1 MMLKR
6 SMFVPFMAVAL
17 AVAAVVT
24 FGSVS
29 GVRAQSKPAEP
40 RHVIMISI
48 DGLKPET
55 YTKPG
60 PSKVP
65 TLRRLAKE
73 GVFAEGVI
81 GVTPTVTYPSHIT
94 MITGVLPAVH
104 GIPANTI
111 IDPAGTSNS
120 EWYRYARDI
129 KATTLP
135 GVIKARG
142 LRTAG
147 VFWPV
152 TIGMDSLDFNV
163 PEAAYYTHPKMMD
176 LLRVISF
183 PRDIIDSFEI
193 ASGKPLTWPMTDDDR
208 VALAIWFFKT
218 QRPHLTLLHIFATD
232 SAQHTFGPGSPEAL
246 KSIERADE
254 HVQMILDAVKET
266 GLQDRTDIVVVSDHG
281 FLPLEKQL
289 QLNALFK
296 QEKLIEVNPETNR
309 VTKWDAWFHA
319 NGGSGFIY
327 LKNPDD
333 AALRDRVAGLLKKV
347 AADPANGV
355 VTVWDR
361 EALTKAGADPQ
372 ASFGV
377 DMKEGFY
384 TNGAH
389 DVLVKNAGS
398 KGGHGFAPTRPEL
411 HASLIMVGPDVPKS
425 GSSLG
430 IVRMTQIAPT
440 IASWFGVSLSP
451 QVDQPL
457 TLTGAA
463 PAPTAPARSSGSR

>member
-6 SMFVPFMAVAL
+6 LTFVPLMAVAL
-17 AVAAVVT
+17 AVAAAFT

-29 GVRAQSKPAEP
+29 GVRAQVKPAEP
-40 RHVIMISI
+40 RHVILISI

-81 GVTPTVTYPSHIT
+81 GVTPTVTYPSHTT
-94 MITGVLPAVH
+94 MITGVAPAVH
-104 GIPANTI
+104 GIPGNTI
-111 IDPAGTSNS
+111 LDPAGTSNS

-135 GVIKARG
+135 GVVKARG

-152 TIGMDSLDFNV
+152 SVGMESLDFNV
-163 PEAAYYTHPKMMD
+163 PEAAYYTNPKMMD
-176 LLRVISF
+176 LLRVLSF

-246 KSIERADE
+246 KSIEQADA
-254 HVQMILDAVKET
+254 HVQMVIDAVKET

-281 FLPLEKQL
+281 FLPVEKQL

-319 NGGSGFIY
+319 NGGSGFVL

-361 EALTKAGADPQ
+361 EALAKMGADPR

-389 DVLVKNAGS
+389 DVLVKNTSS

-411 HASLIMVGPDVPKS
+411 HASLIMAGPDVPKA
-425 GSSLG
+425 GSLG

-440 IASWFGVSLSP
+440 IASWFGVSMAP
-451 QVDQPL
+451 NVDQPL
-457 TLTGAA
+457 ALT
-463 PAPTAPARSSGSR
+463 ARSSGSR

>member
-6 SMFVPFMAVAL
+6 LTVVPFVAVAL
-17 AVAAVVT
+17 AVAAATVY
-24 FGSVS
+24 GAS
-29 GVRAQSKPAEP
+29 EP
-40 RHVIMISI
+40 RHVIVISI

-81 GVTPTVTYPSHIT
+81 GVTPTVTYPSHTT
-94 MITGVLPAVH
+94 MITGVAPAVH

-111 IDPAGTSNS
+111 LDPAGTSNT

-129 KATTLP
+129 QVTTLP

-147 VFWPV
+147 VFWLV
-152 TIGMDSLDFNV
+152 SIGMESLDFNV
-163 PEAAYYTHPKMMD
+163 PEAAYYTHPKMID
-176 LLRVISF
+176 LLRAISY

-208 VALAIWFFKT
+208 VALAIWLFKT

-246 KSIERADE
+246 KSIEEADA
-254 HVQMILDAVKET
+254 HVQLILDAVKQT
-266 GLQDRTDIVVVSDHG
+266 GMQDRTDIVILSDHG
-281 FLPLEKQL
+281 FLPVEKQL

-296 QEKLIEVNPETNR
+296 QEKLIEVNPQTNR

-319 NGGSGFIY
+319 NGGSGMII
-327 LKNPDD
+327 LRNPDD
-333 AALRDRVAGLLKKV
+333 AALRDRVAGLLTKV
-347 AADPANGV
+347 ASDPANGV
-355 VTVWDR
+355 MTVWDR
-361 EALTKAGADPQ
+361 EALAKMGADPR

-377 DMKEGFY
+377 DMKDGFY

-389 DVLVKNAGS
+389 DVLVKAAGS
-398 KGGHGFAPTRPEL
+398 KGGHGFAPTRPDL
-411 HASLIMVGPDVPKS
+411 HASLIMVGPDVPK
-425 GSSLG
+425 GGGSLG
-430 IVRMTQIAPT
+430 VVRMSQIAPT
-440 IASWFGVSLSP
+440 IAAWFGVSISA
-451 QVDQPL
+451 QVDQPIAL
-457 TLTGAA
+457 PGGASA
-463 PAPTAPARSSGSR
+463 PAPTRGSGSR

>member
-1 MMLKR
+1 MNLKKR
-6 SMFVPFMAVAL
+6 LAFVPLLAVAL
-17 AVAAVVT
+17 AVAAAFT

-29 GVRAQSKPAEP
+29 RVRAQVKPAEP

-81 GVTPTVTYPSHIT
+81 GVTPTVTYPSHT
-94 MITGVLPAVH
+94 AMITGVLPAVH

-111 IDPAGTSNS
+111 LDPSGTSNG
-120 EWYRYARDI
+120 EWYRFARDI
-129 KATTLP
+129 KTTTLP
-135 GVIKARG
+135 GVVKARG
-142 LRTAG
+142 LKTAG

-152 TIGMDSLDFNV
+152 SVGMESLDFNV
-163 PEAAYYTHPKMMD
+163 PEVAYYTNPKMMD
-176 LLRVISF
+176 LLRELSF
-183 PRDIIDSFEI
+183 PRNIIDSFEI
-193 ASGKPLTWPMTDDDR
+193 ASGKPLVWPMTDDDR

-218 QRPHLTLLHIFATD
+218 QRPHLTLLHIFNTD
-232 SAQHTFGPGSPEAL
+232 SQQHNFGPNTPEAL
-246 KSIERADE
+246 KSIEEADA
-254 HVQMILDAVKET
+254 HVQMVLDAVKET
-266 GLQDRTDIVVVSDHG
+266 GLQDRTDIVIVSDHG
-281 FLPLEKQL
+281 FLPVEKQL

-296 QEKLIEVNPETNR
+296 QEKLLEVNPETNR
-309 VTKWDAWFHA
+309 ITKWDVYFHA
-319 NGGSGFIY
+319 NGGSGFVY

-355 VTVWDR
+355 ETVWDR
-361 EALTKAGADPQ
+361 EALAKAGADPR

-377 DMKEGFY
+377 DMKSGFY
-384 TNGAH
+384 SNGAH
-389 DVLVKNAGS
+389 DVLVKQTSS

-411 HASLIMVGPDVPKS
+411 HASLIMAGPDVPKT

-430 IVRMTQIAPT
+430 VVRMTQIAPT
-440 IASWFGVSLSP
+440 IASWFGVTMSP

-457 TLTGAA
+457 AFAA
-463 PAPTAPARSSGSR
+463 TRSSGSR